1 LYILHKINF
10 MANCRKQTL
19 DFIKKSRDDW
29 KDKTKESKK
38 YIKYLKIKI
47 RDLENSREL
56 WKNQAIAL
64 KNDSVLKKTK
74 VTIPPQKK

>member
-1 LYILHKINF
+1 

-38 YIKYLKIKI
+38 YIKYLKIKT
-47 RDLENSREL
+47 RDLERSREL
-56 WKNQAIAL
+56 WRNQAIAF
-64 KNDSVLKKTK
+64 KSEISLKKTK
-74 VTIPPQKK
+74 GAMLPPVK

>member
-1 LYILHKINF
+1 

-56 WKNQAIAL
+56 WKNQAIAF
-64 KNDSVLKKTK
+64 KGEIRLKKTK
-74 VTIPPQKK
+74 GTIRSHMK